1 MSEPSISGFYKQHFP
16 LYERIKECDGL
27 RNKFPNRI
35 PCICEKSK
43 RARLNT
49 IPNYRFL
56 IPEDSN
62 VNQLSFIL
70 RRHLNIDEISAL
82 FLIVE
87 DFNKNKYSLTG
98 NKSIKEIYSKYYDP
112 EDKFLYITYASE
124 DLWG

>member
-1 MSEPSISGFYKQHFP
+1 MTEPSISGYYKQNVP
-16 LYERIKECDGL
+16 LYERIKKCDEL
-27 RNKFPNRI
+27 RNKYPNRI

-43 RARLNT
+43 GARLNT
-49 IPNYRFL
+49 IENYQFS
-56 IPEDSN
+56 IPEDAN

>member
-1 MSEPSISGFYKQHFP
+1 MSEPSISGYYKKNFP
-16 LYERIKECDGL
+16 LHERIKKCDEL
-27 RNKFPNRI
+27 RNKHPDRI

-43 RARLNT
+43 GARLNT
-49 IPNYRFL
+49 LESYQL
-56 IPEDSN
+56 SIPEDAD

-87 DFNKNKYSLTG
+87 DSNQNKYSLTG
-98 NKSIKEIYSKYYDP
+98 NKTIKEIYSKYCDP